1 MKQGYNRS
9 TVMGN
14 LSENPDVRRTP
25 QGLMLARIVVETIRT
40 WKDKGGQVQTE
51 SDFVPCLL
59 KGRDAE
65 NAEVYLRKGSAV
77 LVEGR
82 LTTRTFEDSRGSR
95 KSVTEV
101 LAGKVL
107 YLGGLMEPRETA
119 VR

>member
-9 TVMGN
+9 TVMGT
-14 LSENPDVRRTP
+14 LSENPDVRRNP
-25 QGLMLARIVVETIRT
+25 QGLMLARIVVEAIRT
-40 WKDKGGQVQTE
+40 WKDKGGKVKSE

-65 NAEVYLRKGSAV
+65 NAEVYLRKGSAL

-82 LTTRTFEDSRGSR
+82 LTTRIFEDSRGNR

-101 LAGKVL
+101 LAGKIV
-107 YLGGLMEPRETA
+107 YLGAMKDAQETE
-119 VR
+119 